1 MMGRCH
7 ACGRAIEEE
16 AAYARI
22 ALGDQ
27 TYLVCC
33 PMCMTALEAGHIQRR
48 MIPTSFSDDNVAV
61 FVEYLPALQVGGD
74 YAYVQYTDTDS
85 LYLIVADVSG
95 HGITASLIM
104 SRLSADIDRMVR
116 DGEKPE
122 SIATRMNGWMKDVV
136 GQQPMY
142 LTLFVSRMN
151 LSSRTLEYVNCG
163 HPTQLLWLHGSRR
176 FVPLMSTNVPVGL
189 FDAKEF
195 GTPQPTTVEVHPGD
209 RLFLF
214 TDGLLEQK
222 VDEDTELGGQGL
234 ANLIESRAD
243 LPCEQ
248 AAREIFQQAKT
259 SQQRHPHDDVLVVVC
274 EMRKPA

>member
-1 MMGRCH
+1 MGRCH
-7 ACGRAIEEE
+7 SCGRPIAED

-33 PMCMTALEAGHIQRR
+33 PMCMTAIEAGHIQRR

-74 YAYVQYTDTDS
+74 YAYVRYS
-85 LYLIVADVSG
+85 GSEHLYFIVADVSG

-104 SRLSADIDRMVR
+104 SRLSGEVDRMAR
-116 DGEKPE
+116 GGEKPE
-122 SIATRMNGWMKDVV
+122 HIAIQMNGWMKDVV

-151 LSSRTLEYVNCG
+151 LSSRTLAYVNCG
-163 HPTQLLWLHGSRR
+163 HPTQLLWSHGSRQ

-195 GTPQPTTVEVHPGD
+195 GAPQPTTVEVQPGD

-222 VDEDTELGGQGL
+222 VGEDAELGGQGL

-259 SQQRHPHDDVLVVVC
+259 SQQRHPHDDVLAVIC
-274 EMRKPA
+274 EVRKPA